1 MDNINLMRQR
11 SVVVLNRKKTI
22 HWITFDSRVLFHLAG
37 SLAEGAGYQ
46 DMSVTRLIIAHQG
59 LW

>member
-1 MDNINLMRQR
+1 MRQQ
-11 SVVVLNRKKTI
+11 SVVVLNQKKAI
-22 HWITFDSRVLFHLAG
+22 HWITFDSRVLLHLAG